1 MSKRNLSMLADFYQF
16 TMAHGYFKNGFRNK
30 IVYFDMF
37 FRKIP
42 DDGGYVITAGLAQ
55 LISYI
60 QNLHFEEDDI
70 ELLYRKGITDAGF
83 LDYLRNFR
91 FRGDIYAMPEGTVAF
106 PYEPM
111 LTVRAPIIDAQLIET
126 ALLLTLNHQSL
137 IATKTSRIVR
147 AAQGRAVMEFGARRA
162 QGADAAIY
170 GARAAYI
177 GGAIGTSTVL
187 AEKMFGVPSLGTMA
201 HSWVQLADSEY
212 QAFKNYA
219 EHYPENCVLLVDT
232 YSTLLSGV
240 PNAIKVFRE
249 VLLPRGYRPK
259 GIRLDSG
266 DISYLSKAA
275 RKMLDEAGFED
286 CQIIASNSLNE
297 TVILSLIQQN
307 AQVDTFGV
315 GENLITSM
323 SSPVF
328 GGVYKLAG
336 IEENGQVIPRI
347 KISEDIAKITNP
359 SFKQTVRFY
368 DRASGQAIADLIMLK
383 GEEIEEGKPY
393 KIFHPQYPW
402 KTRVLKDFSVR
413 NLQRPIFIDGKLV
426 YTPPDLE
433 EIRQYAVQEL
443 ASLPEEIC
451 RLVNPHLYIVDLSQQ
466 LWDLKME
473 LLSAERSKR

>member
-1 MSKRNLSMLADFYQF
+1 MSKRNLTMLADFYQF
-16 TMAHGYFKNGFRNK
+16 SMAHGYFKNGFRNK

-42 DDGGYVITAGLAQ
+42 DDGGYVVTAGLAQ

-60 QNLHFEEDDI
+60 QNLHFDEDDL
-70 ELLYRKGITDAGF
+70 ELLRQKGISNEGF
-83 LDYLRNFR
+83 LNYLRNFQ

-111 LTVRAPIIDAQLIET
+111 VTVRAPIIDAQIIET
-126 ALLLTLNHQSL
+126 MLLLTLNHQSL
-137 IATKTSRIVR
+137 IATKTSRIVK
-147 AAQGRAVMEFGARRA
+147 AAQGKAVMEFGARRA

-212 QAFKNYA
+212 QAFKEYA
-219 EHYPENCVLLVDT
+219 RQYPENCVLLVDT
-232 YSTLLSGV
+232 YNTLLSGV

-249 VLLPRGYRPK
+249 VLLPMGYRPK

-266 DISYLSKAA
+266 DLSYLSKAA
-275 RKMLDEAGFED
+275 RKMLDDAGFED
-286 CQIIASNSLNE
+286 CKIIASNGLNE
-297 TVILSLIQQN
+297 TVILSLIQQG
-307 AQVDTFGV
+307 AKVEIFGV

-328 GGVYKLAG
+328 GGVYKLAA
-336 IEENGQVIPRI
+336 IEQQGEIIPRI
-347 KISEDIAKITNP
+347 KISEDIEKITNP
-359 SFKQTVRFY
+359 SFKQTCRFY
-368 DRASGQAIADLIMLK
+368 DRANGVAIADLITLK
-383 GEEIEEGKPY
+383 GETIDEDKPY

-402 KTRVLKDFSVR
+402 KTRILENFTVR
-413 NLQRPIFIDGKLV
+413 KLQVPIFREGKLV
-426 YTPPDLE
+426 YNPPNLE
-433 EIRQYAVQEL
+433 DIRQYAAREL
-443 ASLPEEIC
+443 HSLPDEIR
-451 RLVNPHLYIVDLSQQ
+451 RLINPHIYIVDLSKK
-466 LWDLKME
+466 LWDMKMMMLRE
-473 LLSAERSKR
+473 EKID